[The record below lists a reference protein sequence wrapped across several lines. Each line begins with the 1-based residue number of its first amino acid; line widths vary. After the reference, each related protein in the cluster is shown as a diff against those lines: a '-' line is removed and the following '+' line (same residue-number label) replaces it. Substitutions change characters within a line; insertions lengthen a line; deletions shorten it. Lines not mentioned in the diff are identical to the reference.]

1 MSLGG
6 ESDLV
11 GVAGPSS
18 LIKVLGRS
26 ELIVFVEGEGMDAVL
41 DGLSPSEV
49 DLVFFGFGHR
59 N

>member
-41 DGLSPSEV
+41 DGLSPS
-49 DLVFFGFGHR
+49 
-59 N
+59 

>member
-6 ESDLV
+6 ESDLA
-11 GVAGPSS
+11 GVADSSS

-26 ELIVFVEGEGMDAVL
+26 ELIVFVEGEGMDAVA
-41 DGLSPSEV
+41 DGLSSSEV
-49 DLVFFGFGHR
+49 DLVSLGFGDR